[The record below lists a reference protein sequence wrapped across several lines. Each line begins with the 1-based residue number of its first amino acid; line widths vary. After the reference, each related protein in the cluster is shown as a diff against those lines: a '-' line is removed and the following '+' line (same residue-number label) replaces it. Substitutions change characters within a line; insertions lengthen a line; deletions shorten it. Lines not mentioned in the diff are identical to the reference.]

1 MLVQVFSFC
10 ENDLVLNQFYVRDP
24 RTRQKKVRVKPDEIR
39 SAIRPLIP
47 VLVLIFVSDISL
59 LLLQSAVNSAT
70 GTVPEY

>member
-1 MLVQVFSFC
+1 MLVQVFSFF

-24 RTRQKKVRVKPDEIR
+24 RTSNGLVNPDDLGV
-39 SAIRPLIP
+39 SARGPLIP
-47 VLVLIFVSDISL
+47 VLVLIFVSGNSL